1 MMAEKSVAGAVQAP
15 LAILLPRGEAF
26 QSAGAGAVT
35 ICVRDALAV
44 SALAP
49 RIKVLGEAVSQPFAP
64 AHFIDLKLA
73 SWLYGRR
80 TNRYVQG
87 AIQALRELAPA
98 YIEIHNR
105 PVHVAA
111 IRKAFPDIPILLY
124 LHNDPRTMRG
134 IRDKSK
140 REQCLEQ
147 VSAVVCVSEF
157 IRGCMLD
164 GLEQHPCAAKVRV
177 VMNGVDT
184 AAIHPSP
191 AVARCKQF
199 LFAGRLIPE
208 KGGLLFA
215 QAAQVLKERLR
226 DWRFILVGAAR
237 SFGKGTQMDGYDQQ
251 VIETMQSL
259 GAQGELT
266 GYMPRTEVMARL
278 QQAAIAVIPSLW
290 DDPCPLSVI
299 EAMASGCAVV
309 ASPRGGI
316 PNLLVDAGMLIDS
329 SDPKVWAE
337 RLLQLA
343 QDDEMQRL
351 YQGQARA
358 RAVQYLDIHHTSARL
373 DAIRMELMS
382 GTEEGKP

>member
-1 MMAEKSVAGAVQAP
+1 MMAEKNVAGAAPAP

-26 QSAGAGAVT
+26 QSEGAGAVT

-64 AHFIDLKLA
+64 THFIGLKLA

-278 QQAAIAVIPSLW
+278 QQAAVAVIPSLW

>member
-1 MMAEKSVAGAVQAP
+1 MMAEKNVAGAAPAP

-26 QSAGAGAVT
+26 QSEGAGAVT

-64 AHFIDLKLA
+64 AHFIGLKLA